1 MDINTT
7 INQDSSLN
15 KILTKEE
22 LIEQYINSLNTI
34 ERQAL
39 NIAKNH
45 LETSFNISKSIG
57 YLEFVKNLKSVI

>member
-15 KILTKEE
+15 KILTQEE

-39 NIAKNH
+39 NIAKNQ